1 MLLDLPQ
8 PGLLLQ
14 LQVLL
19 RHEAALARH
28 GVNVSIPLQ
37 LLVGPLGG
45 DHADPQVPG
54 QGPDG
59 GQGLP
64 GLQPPRGHGALDLP
78 ADLLVDGLAAG
89 VADDDVHGFTSV
101 FLYMYSIYSNYSLSR
116 GNRKIPREILG
127 RP

>member
-1 MLLDLPQ
+1 
-8 PGLLLQ
+8 
-14 LQVLL
+14 
-19 RHEAALARH
+19 
-28 GVNVSIPLQ
+28 
-37 LLVGPLGG
+37 
-45 DHADPQVPG
+45 
-54 QGPDG
+54 DG

-64 GLQPPRGHGALDLP
+64 GLQPPRGHGTLDLP

-127 RP
+127 SPARRKNMGQNRQRFFKYFTFGVVLSPKL